1 MPLDYR
7 LTGPDAPG
15 SSSRCQSGGG
25 GYGARQK
32 ALHDFLHICTHI
44 ESTAKLFQNK
54 RAQAARLSKAYKL
67 KGDEVKIRPKV
78 DKVSL
83 DSLEN
88 SEWPQGFWDAFSP
101 DLDFEMPAPLSSEA
115 KE

>member
-1 MPLDYR
+1 MLWAGLIDEGLGSAAGEGDSIAELMPLDYR

-44 ESTAKLFQNK
+44 ESTAKLFKNK
-54 RAQAARLSKAYKL
+54 RAKAARLSKAYKL
-67 KGDEVKIRPKV
+67 KGDEVKIRTKV
-78 DKVSL
+78 DKVIL

-88 SEWPQGFWDAFSP
+88 TE
-101 DLDFEMPAPLSSEA
+101 
-115 KE
+115 